1 MIQHKETDEAKP
13 VRIGIT
19 HGDFNGISYEVI
31 LKALDDS
38 RITELFTPVIY
49 CIPKVLSYHRK
60 NMNLEDFNYK
70 IIQNTRQLDH
80 KKINVVSL
88 SNEEVKVEHGISN
101 KIAGQ
106 FAFQALEAAVADLK
120 DKLIDVL
127 VTAPVNKANI
137 QSENFNFPGHTE
149 YLTERFGSTS
159 SLMLLVHQKLR
170 IGTITGHI
178 PLNQVAS
185 SITEDLI
192 LSKITILDSSL
203 KNDFGIQRPKI
214 AILGLNPHAGD
225 DGVIGDE
232 EKRIIQPA
240 IAAAKKQ
247 GFLVFGPFP
256 ADGFFGSDEY
266 TKYDGILAMYHDQG
280 LIPFKTLSFKSGV
293 NFTAGLPI
301 VRTSPAHGT
310 AYEIAGKDLAS
321 PESIRQ
327 AMFLAIDIFRN
338 RNSMEEMNANP
349 LPSSSSNERNGR
361 NYSDSDSMH

>member
-1 MIQHKETDEAKP
+1 MIQHKAKDEAKAI
-13 VRIGIT
+13 RIGIT
-19 HGDFNGISYEVI
+19 HGDFNGIGYEII

-49 CIPKVLSYHRK
+49 CIPKVLSYHKK
-60 NMNLEDFNYK
+60 NLNLEDFNYK
-70 IIQNTRQLDH
+70 IIQNAGQLEH

-88 SNEEVKVEHGISN
+88 SSEEVKVEHGLST

-106 FAFQALEAAVADLK
+106 FSFQALETAVADLK
-120 DKLIDVL
+120 ENLIDVL
-127 VTAPVNKANI
+127 VTAPINKANI
-137 QSENFNFPGHTE
+137 QSEEFHFPGHTE
-149 YLTERFGSTS
+149 YLTEKFNSPS

-178 PLNQVAS
+178 PINIVAS
-185 SITEDLI
+185 TISEELI
-192 LSKITILDSSL
+192 ASKIIILDHSL

-225 DGVIGDE
+225 EGVIGDE
-232 EKRIIQPA
+232 EIRIIQPA

-247 GFLVFGPFP
+247 GFLVYGPFP

-266 TKYDGILAMYHDQG
+266 LKYDGILAMYHDQG
-280 LIPFKTLSFKSGV
+280 LIPFKTLAFKGGV

-310 AYEIAGKDLAS
+310 AYEIAGKELAS
-321 PESIRQ
+321 PDSLRQ
-327 AMFLAIDIFRN
+327 AIFLAIDIFRT
-338 RNSMEEMNANP
+338 RKMLEEMNANP
-349 LPSSSSNERNGR
+349 LLSGGTSERNGK
-361 NYSDSDSMH
+361 NYSDPDSLQ